1 MQSFS
6 TKNQKWSLQ
15 KSIMLFNPTNS
26 IAKKGFQIR
35 IFINKKLLGDAEKT
49 DEVNLVIVTRK

>member
-49 DEVNLVIVTRK
+49 DE